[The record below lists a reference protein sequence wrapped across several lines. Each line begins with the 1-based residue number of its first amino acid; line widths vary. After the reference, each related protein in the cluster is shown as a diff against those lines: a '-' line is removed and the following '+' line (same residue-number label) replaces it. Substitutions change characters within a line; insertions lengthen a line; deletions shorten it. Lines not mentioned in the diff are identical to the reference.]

1 VTIIDVGE
9 VNSEKFN
16 GDANVITVGA
26 GVAGIALVVLLGRY
40 CNLVKPL
47 DPSSSLVACV

>member
-9 VNSEKFN
+9 VSSEIFN
-16 GDANVITVGA
+16 ANVITVGV
-26 GVAGIALVVLLGRY
+26 GVAGIALVVLSGRY